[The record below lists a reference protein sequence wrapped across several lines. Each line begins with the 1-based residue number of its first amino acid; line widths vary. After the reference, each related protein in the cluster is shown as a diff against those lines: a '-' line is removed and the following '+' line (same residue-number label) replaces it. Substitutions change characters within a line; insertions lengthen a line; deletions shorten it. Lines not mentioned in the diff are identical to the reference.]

1 MKNDCPKVSVVFL
14 TLNAE
19 PYLRKNLQNIEKQT
33 LRPLEVIVVDS
44 ESVDNTIQIAREFSF
59 VKIIN
64 IKRTDFDHGGT
75 RHLAVTKSIGDIIVF
90 FSQDVEIFDIDYLQ
104 NIVSNFKDDKVAM
117 VCGRQIP
124 RNNATPYEK
133 LIRQFNYPE
142 LSKIKTKNDIA
153 NLGIK
158 CFFMSDVCSAYSRNI
173 YYMLGGFEQLT
184 LISEDMLIATKAI
197 MNDYKVIYDAHSAVY
212 HSHDYSFMQELRR
225 NFDIGVF
232 LKMNNEY
239 YSNIK
244 VNTEGVELVKYVCF
258 SLLKQYLLLHV
269 FIFLYIC
276 VGKFI
281 GNKLGLYYYRI
292 PKKILMYLTSNKNYW
307 NRYFEKQR
315 MNQ

>member
-1 MKNDCPKVSVVFL
+1 MKNDCSKVSVVFL

-33 LRPLEVIVVDS
+33 LRPIEVIVVDS

-59 VKIIN
+59 VKIVS
-64 IKRTDFDHGGT
+64 IKRSDFDHGGT
-75 RHLAVTKSIGDIIVF
+75 RHLAVIKSIGDIIVF
-90 FSQDVEIFDIDYLQ
+90 FSQDVEIFDIDYLK

-117 VCGRQIP
+117 VYGRQIP

-133 LIRQFNYPE
+133 LIREFNYPE
-142 LSKIKTKNDIA
+142 LSKIKSKNDIDT
-153 NLGIK
+153 LGIK
-158 CFFMSDVCSAYSRNI
+158 CFFMSDVCSAYRRNI
-173 YYMLGGFEQLT
+173 YYLLGGFEQLT

-212 HSHDYSFMQELRR
+212 HSHNYSFMQELRR

-232 LKMNNEY
+232 LKMNKKY

-244 VNTEGVELVKYVCF
+244 VNTEGVELVKYVSF
-258 SLLKQYLLLHV
+258 GLIKHFMLLHF

-276 VGKFI
+276 LGKFI
-281 GNKLGLYYYRI
+281 GNKIGLHYHWL
-292 PKKILMYLTSNKNYW
+292 PKRILMCLTSNKNYW
-307 NRYFEKQR
+307 DRYFKKF
-315 MNQ
+315 